1 MWQILNERGEV
12 ISSSIGKNRDA
23 DTDSRLFQTQLIED
37 EDVQK
42 VQQFQFAGFESRPPD
57 GTKIIVTDLGD
68 GAFKISVAEDDGIL
82 NDTLGLGESIVYSS
96 AAGAVVAS
104 LYLTKEGKIQLGNPG
119 GDEVLDLLDQFID
132 EMITLVSNTNLNGTV
147 DLTGAVSTG
156 TLFKITSG
164 LTGIENA
171 LTTLKSSLGNIKV

>member
-1 MWQILNERGEV
+1 MTAWQILNERGDV
-12 ISSSIGKNRDA
+12 ISSSIGKNRDS

-82 NDTLGLGESIVYSS
+82 NDTLGKGESIVYSS
-96 AAGAVVAS
+96 SGGAVVAS
-104 LYLTKEGKIQLGNPG
+104 LYLTKEGKIQLGNGTDELLSLLNDNLTEVILGLKYFRDDSTYSNG
-119 GDEVLDLLDQFID
+119 GGP
-132 EMITLVSNTNLNGTV
+132 TGPPSNGAS
-147 DLTGAVSTG
+147 LTP
-156 TLFKITSG
+156 I
-164 LTGIENA
+164 IENLEDTQTA
-171 LTTLKSSLGNIKV
+171 LANIRV